1 MGRVKNRHGGKKSVS
16 KKEAK
21 QIIGNVKPKGKS
33 SKGKKKK
40 EKAPMKLLNKI
51 LIILVLL
58 LFVAVGGSLAYQ
70 FLSKGYIT
78 SVVPIIG
85 QEQELFNDGKVT
97 ILMVGADTREEEGGV
112 GRSDTIIVGRF
123 NFKEGTTRLIS
134 IPRDYYVSIPGYG
147 KTKIN
152 AAFAYGG
159 IDLTKETVEKL
170 MGVTIDRTI
179 QIDLETFPEVV
190 YMLEGVD
197 VVMDEAL
204 YDEDWQLDLHEGSN
218 LLDGPTALRFVRFR
232 GTAVGDL
239 GRMKRQQLFLRSLA
253 HDIKT
258 KANVFEQTSIIS
270 NLLGGL
276 KTNLTLNEA
285 LYMFSAYK
293 KFNNFTIDAWTAS
306 GTIDYVDGSGSVI
319 IPDSD
324 AAKMTRGF
332 LDGSL
337 VIAQGEENATSPSL
351 ITLTE
356 RAKLNREA
364 AEAAAEENSSS
375 VNSAA
380 SK

>member
-1 MGRVKNRHGGKKSVS
+1 MSRVENRHGGKKSVS
-16 KKEAK
+16 PKEAE
-21 QIIGNVKPKGKS
+21 QIIGNAKPKGKS
-33 SKGKKKK
+33 SEGKKKK
-40 EKAPMKLLNKI
+40 EKAPMELLDKI
-51 LIILVLL
+51 LIILALL

-85 QEQELFNDGKVT
+85 QEQELFNDGEVT
-97 ILMVGADTREEEGGV
+97 ILMVGADTREEEGV

-123 NFKEGTTRLIS
+123 NFKEGTARFVS

-159 IDLTKETVEKL
+159 IDLTKETVKKL
-170 MGVTIDRTI
+170 MGITIDRTM
-179 QIDLETFPEVV
+179 QIDFETFSKVV
-190 YMLEGVD
+190 CMLEGVD

-232 GTAVGDL
+232 GTAAGDL
-239 GRMKRQQLFLRSLA
+239 ERMKRQQLFLRSLA

-258 KANVFEQTSIIS
+258 KANIFEQTSIIS
-270 NLLGGL
+270 NLLRGL

-285 LYMFSAYK
+285 LYMFNAYK
-293 KFNNFTIDAWTAS
+293 KFNNFTMDAWTAS
-306 GTIDYVDGSGSVI
+306 GTIGYVDGSGSVI

-337 VIAQGEENATSPSL
+337 VIAQGEENATLPSL

-356 RAKLNREA
+356 RAKLNKEA
-364 AEAAAEENSSS
+364 AEAAAKENSSS
-375 VNSAA
+375 TNSAA